1 VDFAWSPSQV
11 ARYDEIVAAAETEF
25 PAEPVPEEGY
35 FSRKDW
41 SRLGELGVLGASVPT
56 EYGGGGLGALDA
68 AHVYEA
74 IGRGCANTGLVFAA
88 AAHLFA
94 CAMPIVEFG
103 SASVRDRLL
112 PGLCNGEL
120 VAGNAMTEPEA
131 GSDVSRLSVTATA
144 VAGGYVLD
152 GVKSFV
158 SNGPE
163 ADVYVT
169 YATTDPKA
177 GHLGTTGF
185 VVDRNA
191 TGLTAGEPLRK
202 AGLFACP
209 AGAVTFE
216 KCFVPDDQVLG
227 LPGQGGA
234 VFQQSMTW
242 ERACLFALYVGV
254 QDRLLDLCVRHARR
268 RRQFGR
274 RIAEFQSVSN
284 RIVEMTLRLASARL
298 LLYRACWEH
307 DRGEHAVLSVALSK
321 LAVSEGVV
329 ASALDAV
336 QLFGGR
342 GYLRDD
348 GIEAV
353 LRDAL
358 PSTIFSGTSD
368 IQRQIVARELGL

>member
-1 VDFAWSPSQV
+1 VDFAWSPEQAS
-11 ARYDEIVAAAETEF
+11 RYDEILAATQAAF
-25 PAEPVPEEGY
+25 PAEPVPEQGFY
-35 FSRKDW
+35 SRKDW
-41 SRLGELGVLGASVPT
+41 LRLGELGVLGASVPA

-74 IGRGCANTGLVFAA
+74 VGRGCANTGLVFAA

-94 CAMPIVEFG
+94 CAMPIVEFAG
-103 SASVRDRLL
+103 PSTRARFL
-112 PGLCNGEL
+112 PGMAGGDL
-120 VAGNAMTEPEA
+120 VAGNAMTEDGA

-144 VAGGYVLD
+144 VAGGYLLD

-169 YATTDPKA
+169 YASTDPAA

-185 VVDRNA
+185 VVARDTA
-191 TGLTAGEPLRK
+191 GLTAGEPFAK
-202 AGLFACP
+202 AGLYACP
-209 AGAVTFE
+209 AGTVTFE

-227 LPGQGGA
+227 EPGQGA
-234 VFQQSMTW
+234 AIFQSSMTW
-242 ERACLFALYVGV
+242 ERACLFALYLGV
-254 QDRLLDLCVRHARR
+254 QDRLLDSCVRHARG
-268 RRQFGR
+268 RRQFGK

-284 RIVEMTLRLASARL
+284 RIVEMKLRLDSARL

-329 ASALDAV
+329 ASAMDAV

-342 GYLRDD
+342 GYLRED

-353 LRDAL
+353 LRDAV

-368 IQRQIVARELGL
+368 IQRQLVAMELGL

>member
-1 VDFAWSPSQV
+1 
-11 ARYDEIVAAAETEF
+11 
-25 PAEPVPEEGY
+25 
-35 FSRKDW
+35 
-41 SRLGELGVLGASVPT
+41 
-56 EYGGGGLGALDA
+56 
-68 AHVYEA
+68 
-74 IGRGCANTGLVFAA
+74 
-88 AAHLFA
+88 
-94 CAMPIVEFG
+94 
-103 SASVRDRLL
+103 
-112 PGLCNGEL
+112 
-120 VAGNAMTEPEA
+120 
-131 GSDVSRLSVTATA
+131 
-144 VAGGYVLD
+144 
-152 GVKSFV
+152 
-158 SNGPE
+158 
-163 ADVYVT
+163 
-169 YATTDPKA
+169 
-177 GHLGTTGF
+177 
-185 VVDRNA
+185 
-191 TGLTAGEPLRK
+191 
-202 AGLFACP
+202 
-209 AGAVTFE
+209 
-216 KCFVPDDQVLG
+216 VPDDQVLG

-336 QLFGGR
+336 HLFGGR